1 MPAEAKDPAPWED
14 RRSRAHASNTHSPST
29 QVDRTRAAPIS
40 SGVRNGSRSST
51 TRSATAPGTTRPAS
65 SRWFTHAEPLVQAA
79 KATAEGGERRR
90 DSVQS
95 VERALALVDVLAQST
110 GSLQLT
116 ELAQRT
122 RLNVSTGHHLLA
134 TLVKWGYVARTPNRR
149 YALGARGLHLA
160 QAFLKQVDLPR
171 LAQPHVDRINED
183 TGETVHLGV
192 LQGDAVVTLLKREGR
207 HAVRV
212 DTGVVGAADAA
223 HATAL
228 GKAMLAWLPEH
239 EIRRIL
245 AVRGMAAFTPSTI
258 TDVDIMIEELRLVRR
273 NSHAVDREERQPGVT
288 CVAAAIRNHLGAV
301 VGAVSVA
308 APTSRASEVHLARM
322 RDSVM
327 GAARAL
333 SAEFGEEGPH
343 AALGEEVQRP

>member
-1 MPAEAKDPAPWED
+1 MSEYSQD
-14 RRSRAHASNTHSPST
+14 HASPLGSGARANGPVGSP
-29 QVDRTRAAPIS
+29 TRAEPS
-40 SGVRNGSRSST
+40 SAG
-51 TRSATAPGTTRPAS
+51 
-65 SRWFTHAEPLVQAA
+65 A
-79 KATAEGGERRR
+79 KARR

-95 VERALALVDVLAQST
+95 VDRALALVDALATSA

-122 RLNVSTGHHLLA
+122 SLNISTGHHLLA
-134 TLVKWGYVARTPNRR
+134 TLVKWGYVVRTPGRR

-171 LAQPHVDRINED
+171 RAQPYVERISED
-183 TGETVHLGV
+183 TGETVHLAV

-212 DTGVVGAADAA
+212 DAGAVGAADAA

-239 EIRRIL
+239 EFRRIL
-245 AVRGMAAFTPSTI
+245 AASGPARFTANTI
-258 TDVDIMIEELRLVRR
+258 TDADVLVEELRLVRR
-273 NSHAVDREERQPGVT
+273 NGHAVDREEYQPGVT
-288 CVAAAIRNHLGAV
+288 GVGAAIRNHLGAV
-301 VGAVSVA
+301 VGAISA
-308 APTSRASEVHLARM
+308 SAPTLRASEEHLARM
-322 RDSVM
+322 RESVI

-333 SAEFGEEGPH
+333 SAEFGEQGPQV
-343 AALGEEVQRP
+343 A

>member
-1 MPAEAKDPAPWED
+1 LQE
-14 RRSRAHASNTHSPST
+14 SNG
-29 QVDRTRAAPIS
+29 AA
-40 SGVRNGSRSST
+40 GHEGS
-51 TRSATAPGTTRPAS
+51 A
-65 SRWFTHAEPLVQAA
+65 
-79 KATAEGGERRR
+79 RRR

-95 VERALALVDVLAQST
+95 VDRALALVDALARSA

-116 ELAQRT
+116 ELAQQT

-134 TLVKWGYVARTPNRR
+134 TLVKWGYVARTPGRR

-171 LAQPHVDRINED
+171 RAQPHVDRISVE
-183 TGETVHLGV
+183 TGETVQLAV

-212 DTGVVGAADAA
+212 DSGAVGSGEAA

-239 EIRRIL
+239 ELRRIL
-245 AVRGMAAFTPSTI
+245 QTRGMARFTPNTI
-258 TDVDIMIEELRLVRR
+258 TNVDDLIEDLRLARR
-273 NSHAVDREERQPGVT
+273 NGHAVDREEHQPGVT
-288 CVAAAIRNHLGAV
+288 CVAAAVRDHLGAV
-301 VGAVSVA
+301 VGVIGAL
-308 APTSRASEVHLARM
+308 APTVRASQDGQLARM

-327 GAARAL
+327 AAARTL
-333 SAEFGEEGPH
+333 SAEFGEQGPQLAASAEGSS
-343 AALGEEVQRP
+343 RS

>member
-1 MPAEAKDPAPWED
+1 MSEYSQNHGSAHAGASDRAEAAPPQ
-14 RRSRAHASNTHSPST
+14 AKT
-29 QVDRTRAAPIS
+29 AA
-40 SGVRNGSRSST
+40 
-51 TRSATAPGTTRPAS
+51 A
-65 SRWFTHAEPLVQAA
+65 
-79 KATAEGGERRR
+79 RRR

-95 VERALALVDVLAQST
+95 VERALALVDVLARSA

-116 ELAQRT
+116 ELAQQAQ
-122 RLNVSTGHHLLA
+122 LNISTGHHLLA
-134 TLVKWGYVARTPNRR
+134 TLVKWGYVARSPGRR

-171 LAQPHVDRINED
+171 RAQPHVDRIGEA
-183 TGETVHLGV
+183 TGETVRLAV

-212 DTGVVGAADAA
+212 GTGAVGSVDAA

-245 AVRGMAAFTPSTI
+245 ATRGMAAFTPNTF
-258 TDVDIMIEELRLVRR
+258 TDADLMIEELRLVRR
-273 NSHAVDREERQPGVT
+273 HGHAVDREEYQPGVT
-288 CVAAAIRNHLGAV
+288 CVGAAVRNHLGTV
-301 VGAVSVA
+301 VGAISA
-308 APTSRASEVHLARM
+308 SAPASRANDAHLALM
-322 RDSVM
+322 RDSVI

-333 SAEFGEEGPH
+333 AAEFGEQGPQTAHAEGAH
-343 AALGEEVQRP
+343 RA